1 MERQKQTQKKK
12 ENMKKL
18 NFQDIF
24 DKIKKD
30 PAMVHCITNYVT
42 INDVANII
50 LAMGASPI
58 MADDPLEVC
67 EITSICKSLVINMG
81 TLKQNTV
88 KSMLLAGKKA
98 NELGHLVVLDPV
110 GVGASVFRKETAL
123 RLINE
128 IQFDVIRG
136 NISEIKT
143 LYKGSEESYGV
154 DAKEDDAVT
163 QDNLEQVIRMA
174 KEMAQK
180 TKAVIVITG
189 KTDMITD
196 GQTVYLVRN
205 GVSEMSR
212 ITGTGCMLDGVIAGF
227 IGSNKDQVLESC
239 TAAVSAMGICGEY
252 AKEHAEGTGTL
263 KVYLMDAMSNMDAE
277 WMERSSQIESRC

>member
-1 MERQKQTQKKK
+1 MK
-12 ENMKKL
+12 EL

-98 NELGHLVVLDPV
+98 NELGHLVVFDPV
-110 GVGASVFRKETAL
+110 GVGASAFRKDTAL
-123 RLINE
+123 KLINE
-128 IQFDVIRG
+128 VQIDVIRG

-143 LYKGSEESYGV
+143 LYKGSEKGYGV

-163 QDNLEQVIRMA
+163 HLEQVIKMA
-174 KEMAQK
+174 KEMARK
-180 TKAVIVITG
+180 TRAVIVITG
-189 KTDMITD
+189 RTDMITD
-196 GQTVYLVRN
+196 GKTVYLVRN

-227 IGSNKDQVLESC
+227 IGSNKDQVLEAC

-252 AKEHAEGTGTL
+252 AKERAEGTGTL
-263 KVYLMDAMSNMDAE
+263 KVHLMDAMSNMDAE
-277 WMERSSQIESRC
+277 WMERSSQIESKC

>member
-1 MERQKQTQKKK
+1 
-12 ENMKKL
+12 MKKL
-18 NFQDIF
+18 NFHDIF
-24 DKIKKD
+24 DNIKKD

-67 EITSICKSLVINMG
+67 EITSICDSLVINLG

-88 KSMLLAGKKA
+88 KSMLLAGKRA
-98 NELGHLVVLDPV
+98 NELGHLIVFDPV
-110 GVGASVFRKETAL
+110 GVGASKFRKETAMKL
-123 RLINE
+123 MQE

-143 LYKGSEESYGV
+143 LYKGNEKSYGV
-154 DAKEDDAVT
+154 DANEADALT
-163 QDNLEQVIRMA
+163 QDNLEQVIQMA
-174 KEMAQK
+174 KDMAQK

-189 KTDMITD
+189 KTDLITD
-196 GQTVYLVRN
+196 GKEVYLVKN

-227 IGSNKDQVLESC
+227 VGSNKKQMVESV
-239 TAAVSAMGICGEY
+239 TAAVCAMGICGEY
-252 AKEHAEGTGTL
+252 AKEKADGTGTL
-263 KVYLMDAMSNMDAE
+263 KVHLMDAMSHMNAE
-277 WMERSSQIESRC
+277 WMERSSQIESKC